1 MNDRDLFAGCA
12 HVFTW
17 RLIRSVFLLAVVTCA
32 NPMPSRAQAL
42 PERPIQAFDGK
53 VAVGAELIATG
64 GNADE
69 IAFFNYTDYEH
80 NALRMFRVGVS
91 GVYRP
96 AEWVSFVGEVRSEN
110 LDAPT
115 VYAAYV
121 RLRPWRDR
129 SFDIQAGRIPPV
141 FGAFGRRQY
150 ETGNPVIGYPL
161 AYQYLTSLRTDAI
174 PETADDV
181 LRMRARGWRSS
192 YPIGSP
198 VPGPG
203 IPLISGFQWD
213 TGVEATWRTG
223 IVELAGS
230 VTNGTLSSPR
240 VSDDN
245 GGKQVAARV
254 GVTPV
259 VGLVLGASAAHGAWL
274 SRTVSPDSS
283 PAQQSY
289 GADAEYS
296 RDHWIA
302 RWEMVWSRW
311 GFPHALTPDHTTTL
325 DSLGTWVEGR
335 YRVTPRIFVAA
346 RADRL
351 TFSTLHGATIGRAGL
366 PWDAPIK
373 RVEGAFG
380 YYLQRNL
387 VVRTSVQGN
396 WREGG
401 RDRSRTY
408 LSGQLVYWF

>member
-1 MNDRDLFAGCA
+1 
-12 HVFTW
+12 V
-17 RLIRSVFLLAVVTCA
+17 
-32 NPMPSRAQAL
+32 AL
-42 PERPIQAFDGK
+42 
-53 VAVGAELIATG
+53 GAEVIATG

-96 AEWVSFVGEVRSEN
+96 AEWVSFVGEVRTEN
-110 LDAPT
+110 LESPT
-115 VYAAYV
+115 AYAAYV
-121 RLRPWRDR
+121 RVRPWRNR
-129 SFDIQAGRIPPV
+129 AFDIQGGRIPPV
-141 FGAFGRRQY
+141 FGSFGRRQY

-161 AYQYLTSLRTDAI
+161 AYQYLTSLRADAI
-174 PETADDV
+174 PATADDV
-181 LRMRARGWRSS
+181 LRMRARGWRTS

-198 VPGPG
+198 LPGPG

-213 TGVEATWRTG
+213 TGIEATWRTG
-223 IVELAGS
+223 IVEVAGS

-254 GVTPV
+254 GVTPT

-274 SRTVSPDSS
+274 SQTVSPDSS
-283 PAQQSY
+283 PAQESY

-296 RDHWIA
+296 RDHWIV
-302 RWEMVWSRW
+302 RWELVWSRW
-311 GFPHALTPDHTTTL
+311 GFPHALTPDNTTRL

-335 YRVTPRIFVAA
+335 YRVTPRMFVAA

-351 TFSTLHGATIGRAGL
+351 EFSTLHGATIGQTGL
-366 PWDAPIK
+366 PWDAPVQ

-380 YYLQRNL
+380 YYLQRNFVL
-387 VVRTSVQGN
+387 RTSLQGN
-396 WREGG
+396 WREAG
-401 RDRSRTY
+401 RDRNRTY

>member
-1 MNDRDLFAGCA
+1 MTRGRSLPGWT
-12 HVFTW
+12 HVLTW
-17 RLIRSVFLLAVVTCA
+17 RLTRCLLFLAVVTCA
-32 NPMPSRAQAL
+32 DPTRSHAQAL
-42 PERPIQAFDGK
+42 PEKPIQAFDGK
-53 VAVGAELIATG
+53 VALGAEVIATG

-91 GVYRP
+91 GIYRP
-96 AEWVSFVGEVRSEN
+96 AEWVSFVGELRSEDLESPN
-110 LDAPT
+110 A
-115 VYAAYV
+115 YAAYV
-121 RLRPWRDR
+121 RLRPWRNR

-141 FGAFGRRQY
+141 FGSFGRRQY

-174 PETADDV
+174 PATADDV
-181 LRMRARGWRSS
+181 LRMRARGWRAS
-192 YPIGSP
+192 YPIGSSL
-198 VPGPG
+198 PGPG

-213 TGVEATWRTG
+213 TGLEATWRTG
-223 IVELAGS
+223 ILEVAGS

-245 GGKQVAARV
+245 GGKQVAARL
-254 GVTPV
+254 GVTPA

-296 RDHWIA
+296 RDHWIV
-302 RWEMVWSRW
+302 RWELVWSRW
-311 GFPHALTPDHTTTL
+311 GFPHALTPDNTTSL

-346 RADRL
+346 RADHL
-351 TFSTLHGATIGRAGL
+351 DFSTLHGATIGQNGL
-366 PWDAPIK
+366 PWDAPVK
-373 RVEGAFG
+373 RFEGAFG
-380 YYLQRNL
+380 YYLQRNFVL
-387 VVRTSVQGN
+387 RTSIQGN
-396 WREGG
+396 WRDGG
-401 RDRSRTY
+401 RDRNRTY

>member
-1 MNDRDLFAGCA
+1 MNDRDLFSDCA

-17 RLIRSVFLLAVVTCA
+17 RLTRCVLLLAVVTCV

-53 VAVGAELIATG
+53 VALGAEVIATG

-80 NALRMFRVGVS
+80 NALRMFRIGVS
-91 GVYRP
+91 GIYRP
-96 AEWVSFVGEVRSEN
+96 AAWVSFVSELRSED
-110 LDAPT
+110 LESPT

-141 FGAFGRRQY
+141 FGSFGRRQY

-223 IVELAGS
+223 ILELAGA
-230 VTNGTLSSPR
+230 VTTGTLSSPR

-245 GGKQVAARV
+245 GGKQLAARV
-254 GVTPV
+254 GVTPA
-259 VGLVLGASAAHGAWL
+259 VGLILGASAAHGAWL

-283 PAQQSY
+283 PAQESY

-351 TFSTLHGATIGRAGL
+351 TFSTLHGATIGQAGL

-373 RVEGAFG
+373 RIEGAFG

-387 VVRTSVQGN
+387 VARTSIQGN